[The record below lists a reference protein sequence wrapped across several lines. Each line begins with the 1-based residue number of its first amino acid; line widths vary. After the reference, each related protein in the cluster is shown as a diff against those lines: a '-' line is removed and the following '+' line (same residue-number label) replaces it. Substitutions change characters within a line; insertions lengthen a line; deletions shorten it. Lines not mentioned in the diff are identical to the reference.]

1 MPVKYPLDLDELM
14 SEKSSPIS
22 NDVDVTSFPKKQQF
36 PSNKQGRPSF
46 QKQDQRNPSF
56 LRKTLEKDLIKKQ
69 EQEKPSFQRE
79 EQENNSFKRREETKK
94 EKPSVTKKE
103 TSRMEKFRTFSAVP

>member
-69 EQEKPSFQRE
+69 EQEKPSIQRE
-79 EQENNSFKRREETKK
+79 EQENNSFKMRKCIMTQQYGE
-94 EKPSVTKKE
+94 
-103 TSRMEKFRTFSAVP
+103 